1 MELRS
6 AVPLKTNP
14 HAAAPSA
21 VANDGV
27 SGFGFDIF
35 QGDARGYAFERRRL
49 DQALVKSVERGH
61 VRDDNAQSIVGVACQ
76 AIKLHDLTHRRDFCG
91 EACKTLSVTVCH
103 LDRNKNGHSQS
114 KFSWIKQCNAAFDYT
129 RRIESLKPSP
139 AQATLYTGQTGHS
152 L

>member
-6 AVPLKTNP
+6 AVPLKTNS

-76 AIKLHDLTHRRDFCG
+76 AIKPATSTETKTVTPNPSFLGSSNAMRRLI
-91 EACKTLSVTVCH
+91 TP
-103 LDRNKNGHSQS
+103 
-114 KFSWIKQCNAAFDYT
+114 AASS
-129 RRIESLKPSP
+129 R
-139 AQATLYTGQTGHS
+139 
-152 L
+152 